1 MNGRLR
7 STDILGI
14 SALGHPR
21 VQRVH
26 AAFQG
31 GGEVLS
37 NLAGATIFKA
47 RYNTMKAKTVFI
59 VACILAV
66 AVALAA
72 VIVEIGL
79 R

>member
-1 MNGRLR
+1 MSSRELPETPKAPRLVV
-7 STDILGI
+7 IGE
-14 SALGHPR
+14 
-21 VQRVH
+21 
-26 AAFQG
+26 G

-37 NLAGATIFKA
+37 SLVVATIFE
-47 RYNTMKAKTVFI
+47 REDYTMKAKTVFI

>member
-1 MNGRLR
+1 
-7 STDILGI
+7 
-14 SALGHPR
+14 
-21 VQRVH
+21 
-26 AAFQG
+26 
-31 GGEVLS
+31 LS
-37 NLAGATIFKA
+37 NLVVATIFE
-47 RYNTMKAKTVFI
+47 REDHTMKGKTVFI